1 MLDKDAPALQN
12 SYLLLGH
19 IGIRGKITPEIT
31 GGAFC
36 TQLKGAQSAAID
48 FRYEH
53 NPKKY
58 LSWPPDHPFTLQLRK
73 LRPGEEKGVA
83 QFHRGSLCQAGPGR
97 QSLNEDPV
105 LSS

>member
-1 MLDKDAPALQN
+1 MLICCPFPEGNTKVMLDKDAPALQN

-36 TQLKGAQSAAID
+36 TRLKGAQSAAID

-53 NPKKY
+53 NPK
-58 LSWPPDHPFTLQLRK
+58 ST
-73 LRPGEEKGVA
+73 
-83 QFHRGSLCQAGPGR
+83 
-97 QSLNEDPV
+97 
-105 LSS
+105 